1 MLTEGV
7 KAPDFSLPD
16 KDGNIVSLN
25 DFKGKR
31 VVLYF
36 YPKDSTAGCTKEGCS
51 FRDVYPHIL
60 EENAVVIGVSKD
72 SIKSHIK
79 FIEKNNFPFI
89 LLSDTELTAI
99 NAYDVWQ
106 EKKMCGKTSMGVVR
120 TTYVINEEG
129 IIEKVFWKKIKTDTH
144 GQEVLDYLKG

>member
-1 MLTEGV
+1 MT
-7 KAPDFSLPD
+7 APDFSLPD
-16 KDGNIVSLN
+16 KDGNLVSLK

-31 VVLYF
+31 IVLYF

-51 FRDVYPHIL
+51 FRDVYPDIL
-60 EENAVVIGVSKD
+60 EQNAIVIGISKD

-89 LLSDTELTAI
+89 LLSDTELDAI
-99 NAYDVWQ
+99 TAYDVWQ

-120 TTYVINEEG
+120 TTYIINEEG
-129 IIEKVFWKKIKTDTH
+129 IIEKVYSKKIKTDLH